1 MSTKRALLIGI
12 NYLKSTTARLSGC
25 IEDIKNV
32 QTMLID
38 AYGYPSENI
47 IVLRD
52 DIASKNPTRTTILN
66 ALLFIA
72 SVTGPNDEI
81 WVHYS
86 GHGSQIRDTDGDE
99 TDRQDETIV
108 PVDYLT
114 AGMISDDEL
123 FNIVK
128 TIRGKAFLVFDS
140 CHSGSIC
147 DLQYSINYVSGAFSR
162 TITSNKSIVNP
173 NIVVFSGCR
182 DAQTS
187 ADSFD
192 TVMNEAGGALTV
204 SLLAM
209 LRKNKHSVDIMK
221 LYNDVCYG
229 LIKQQYAQIPVL
241 SSSALVPTIVFSRPI
256 PDKITTLV
264 LPPSSTIS
272 ITQNMG
278 TTSAPL
284 IKPSNSIPVKKEVS
298 FPFVNKNKRTNKIR
312 QFSIAYHYTP

>member
-52 DIASKNPTRTTILN
+52 DIASKNPTRNTILN

-86 GHGSQIRDTDGDE
+86 GHGSQIRDTNGDE

-221 LYNDVCYG
+221 LYNDVCYY

-241 SSSALVPTIVFSRPI
+241 SSSVLVSSLVFSRP
-256 PDKITTLV
+256 PSDKISTLAV
-264 LPPSSTIS
+264 SSSSASSVPTKPIQVSVPISKPPNSVPIKQNITFPLTYTKPARNIS
-272 ITQNMG
+272 
-278 TTSAPL
+278 
-284 IKPSNSIPVKKEVS
+284 KKFGIV
-298 FPFVNKNKRTNKIR
+298 
-312 QFSIAYHYTP
+312 YH